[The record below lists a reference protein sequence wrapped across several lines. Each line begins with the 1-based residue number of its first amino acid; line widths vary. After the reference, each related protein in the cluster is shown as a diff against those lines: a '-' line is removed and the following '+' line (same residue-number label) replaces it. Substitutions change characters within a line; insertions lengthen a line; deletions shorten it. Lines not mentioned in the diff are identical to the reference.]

1 MKSRLILF
9 FAQGLGIG
17 RIPFAPG
24 TFGTLL
30 GFGLLALFL
39 WSGSWWVFGMGILAS
54 IVLSVWLSGEAEK
67 ILKKK
72 DPGSV
77 VIDEIIAIPI
87 SSIAWLIWH
96 HGDMLGLHS
105 VFIENW
111 TMLLAVFVLF
121 RFFDILK
128 PWPVGKSQ
136 SLPGGWGVTIDDV
149 LAGVYV
155 NIVIVSYLLIVK

>member
-17 RIPFAPG
+17 RVPFAPG

-39 WSGSWWVFGMGILAS
+39 WFGSWWGFAMGILVS
-54 IVLSVWLSGEAEK
+54 TLLSVWLSGKAEK

-87 SSIAWLIWH
+87 SSIAWLAWH
-96 HGDMLGLHS
+96 HDKMPGLHS

-111 TMLLAVFVLF
+111 PLLLAVFVLF

-155 NIVIVSYLLIVK
+155 NIVIVGYLLIVK